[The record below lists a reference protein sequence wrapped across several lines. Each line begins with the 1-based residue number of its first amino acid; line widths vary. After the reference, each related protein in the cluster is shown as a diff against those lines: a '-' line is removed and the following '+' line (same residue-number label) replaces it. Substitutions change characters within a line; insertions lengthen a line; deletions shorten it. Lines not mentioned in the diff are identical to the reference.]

1 MESLIS
7 ISSPNVDESQVIW
20 ASRALISAAALYFYD
35 FLLTFANEVEL
46 YRHSGRNRKL
56 LWSFIPLRYLPALYQ
71 LLMVFSLIYIS
82 PTLTVSRTPVS

>member
-7 ISSPNVDESQVIW
+7 IPSTNVDESPVIW

-35 FLLTFANEVEL
+35 FLLTFSNEVEL

-71 LLMVFSLIYIS
+71 LLMVFSLIYNS
-82 PTLTVSRTPVS
+82 PTVAVGLT